1 MSNRNTTSKFFD
13 SFEDDGDD
21 DYQRVNK
28 DQRRRS
34 NRRDRFNVE
43 RQLRDIEN
51 SLNGKEKV
59 SSENS

>member
-59 SSENS
+59 PSENS